1 MRCNAYLVGMQCNQL
16 QAGIQLK
23 AEMLEKNGGRP
34 GSLPDSKILHPNP
47 NLQMWETSKN
57 CPATV
62 EKFLGRAANRGKILA
77 EWLSVISPAATS
89 HFHLN
94 LSPSHLCAQSVIKV
108 GSRIRGLVEMCC
120 L

>member
-1 MRCNAYLVGMQCNQL
+1 MQCDAYLVRMQCNEL
-16 QAGIQLK
+16 QTGIQLK
-23 AEMLEKNGGRP
+23 AELLEKNGGRP

-94 LSPSHLCAQSVIKV
+94 LSPSHPFPPSHLCAQCYQSGK
-108 GSRIRGLVEMCC
+108 
-120 L
+120 